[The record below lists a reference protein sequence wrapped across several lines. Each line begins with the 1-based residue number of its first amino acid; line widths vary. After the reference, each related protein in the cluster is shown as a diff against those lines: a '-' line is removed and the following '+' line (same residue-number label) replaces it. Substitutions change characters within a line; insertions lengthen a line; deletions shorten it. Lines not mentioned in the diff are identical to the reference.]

1 MLSLNNIIQLL
12 NAEKAKRKKPNW
24 NQNVPTQEDYIENR
38 PFYKEK
44 SELVFTDEDYKDPI
58 FESDGMFLYKLA
70 DTLPQ
75 LEGQDNIYMTY
86 GKTKDSVKTQ
96 KMHIV
101 TKGDDYVEDDISQ
114 LNSLIFYENTAP
126 DFSGDVGKE
135 IETLVTEPTFSG
147 NGNTAFALILYK
159 ESSYL
164 IGEKLDVGVYVVLND
179 EYQYKLYGLSSE
191 KVHKIPSEYLTETIT
206 KSEIQ
211 DMIDNSVTS
220 VLGGA
225 S

>member
-12 NAEKAKRKKPNW
+12 NAENAKRKKPNW
-24 NQNVPTQEDYIENR
+24 NQNNPTQEDYIKNR

-44 SELVFTDEDYKDPI
+44 TELVFTDEDYKNPI
-58 FESDGMFLYKLA
+58 EFEGGVLYKLA
-70 DTLPQ
+70 DTPPQ
-75 LEGQDNIYMTY
+75 LEGQDNIYITY
-86 GKTKDSVKTQ
+86 GKTKNSVKTQ

-101 TKGDDYVEDDISQ
+101 TKSDDYVENDISQ
-114 LNSLIFYENTAP
+114 LSSLVFYDNTSP

-135 IETLVTEPTFSG
+135 VETLITEPLFSG
-147 NGNTAFALILYK
+147 NGNMAVAIILYK
-159 ESSYL
+159 ENSSL
-164 IGEKLDVGVYVVLND
+164 TGEKLDIGVYVVLSD
-179 EYQYKLYGLSSE
+179 DYQYKLYNLLSE
-191 KVHKIPSEYLTETIT
+191 KIHKIPSEYLTETIT

-220 VLGGA
+220 ILGGA

>member
-24 NQNVPTQEDYIENR
+24 NQNNPTQEDYIENR

-44 SELVFTDEDYKDPI
+44 SELIFTDEDYKDPI
-58 FESDGMFLYKLA
+58 DFDGMALYKLT
-70 DTLPQ
+70 DTPPQ
-75 LEGQDNIYMTY
+75 LEGQDNIYITY
-86 GKTKDSVKTQ
+86 GKTKNSVKTQ

-101 TKGDDYVEDDISQ
+101 TKSDDYVENDISQ
-114 LNSLIFYENTAP
+114 LSSLVFYDNTSP

-135 IETLVTEPTFSG
+135 VETLITEPLFSG
-147 NGNTAFALILYK
+147 NGNMAVAIILYK
-159 ESSYL
+159 ENSSL
-164 IGEKLDVGVYVVLND
+164 TGEKLDIGVYVVLSD
-179 EYQYKLYGLSSE
+179 DYQYKLYNLLSE
-191 KVHKIPSEYLTETIT
+191 KIHKIPSEYLTETIT

-220 VLGGA
+220 ILGGA